1 MQIALKAKNRKLT
14 DTEEELIRKKV
25 SRLPRY
31 LDQITEAEVIIG
43 EERPRRGLD
52 KQVVQLTVR
61 ANGTLLRAEE
71 SDAEMQDALDAA
83 LAKVER
89 RIERFRGRR
98 ERNKKGRSSLGE
110 ALVPPAPEVEPE
122 EDETA
127 DVRAIVRTKRFV
139 VQPMEREDAVE
150 QMELLGHSFFVYM
163 DAETKHMSVLYR
175 RQDGNYGLLEP
186 VLA

>member
-1 MQIALKAKNRKLT
+1 MQITLKAKNRKLT
-14 DTEEELIRKKV
+14 ATEEEVIRKKV

-31 LDQITEAEVIIG
+31 LDHITDAEVIVG

-71 SDAEMQDALDAA
+71 SDAEMQAALDAA
-83 LAKVER
+83 LDKVER

-122 EDETA
+122 DEDMA
-127 DVRAIVRTKRFV
+127 ARAVVRTKRFI
-139 VQPMEREDAVE
+139 VQPMEREDAIE

-163 DAETKHMSVLYR
+163 DAETKHMSVVYR

-186 VLA
+186 VLT

>member
-1 MQIALKAKNRKLT
+1 MQIALKAKNRKLSE
-14 DTEEELIRKKV
+14 TEEDLIRKKV

-31 LDQITEAEVIIG
+31 LDQITEAEVIVG
-43 EERPRRGLD
+43 QERPRRGAD

-71 SDAEMQDALDAA
+71 SDPEMQAALDAA

-110 ALVPPAPEVEPE
+110 ALVPPAPEGES
-122 EDETA
+122 EDEDTA
-127 DVRAIVRTKRFV
+127 ARAIVRTKRFV

-186 VLA
+186 VLT

>member
-1 MQIALKAKNRKLT
+1 MQIALKAKNRKLSE
-14 DTEEELIRKKV
+14 TEEDLIRKKV

-31 LDQITEAEVIIG
+31 LDQITEAEVIVG
-43 EERPRRGLD
+43 QERPRRGAD
-52 KQVVQLTVR
+52 QQVVQLTVR

-71 SDAEMQDALDAA
+71 SDPEMQAALDAA

-110 ALVPPAPEVEPE
+110 ALVPPAPEGEPE
-122 EDETA
+122 DEDTA
-127 DVRAIVRTKRFV
+127 ARAIVRTKRFV

-186 VLA
+186 VLT

>member
-1 MQIALKAKNRKLT
+1 MQIALKSKNRKLSE
-14 DTEEELIRKKV
+14 TEEDLIRKKV
-25 SRLPRY
+25 GRLPRY

-43 EERPRRGLD
+43 QERPRRGAD

-122 EDETA
+122 EEEPA
-127 DVRAIVRTKRFV
+127 APAIVRTKRFV
-139 VQPMEREDAVE
+139 VQPMEREDAAE

>member
-1 MQIALKAKNRKLT
+1 MQA
-14 DTEEELIRKKV
+14 
-25 SRLPRY
+25 
-31 LDQITEAEVIIG
+31 
-43 EERPRRGLD
+43 
-52 KQVVQLTVR
+52 
-61 ANGTLLRAEE
+61 
-71 SDAEMQDALDAA
+71 ALDAA

-122 EDETA
+122 EEEPA
-127 DVRAIVRTKRFV
+127 APAIVRTKRFV

>member
-1 MQIALKAKNRKLT
+1 MQIALKAKNRKLSE
-14 DTEEELIRKKV
+14 TEEDLIRKKV

-43 EERPRRGLD
+43 QERPRRGAD
-52 KQVVQLTVR
+52 QQVVQLTVR

-71 SDAEMQDALDAA
+71 SDPEMQAALDAA

-110 ALVPPAPEVEPE
+110 ALVPPAPEGES
-122 EDETA
+122 EDEDTA
-127 DVRAIVRTKRFV
+127 ARAIVRTKRFV
-139 VQPMEREDAVE
+139 VQPMEREDAAE

-186 VLA
+186 VLT